1 MIFKF
6 KKDYPYL
13 RKNQFGNK
21 VYEITLYKK
30 IIFELLSFF
39 GRLFS
44 KQRVEINDIKYLQLG
59 CGDSDIKKN
68 YLNLDFYNKKF
79 SNSFFRGFEN
89 GCEAIWYITQNFQHL
104 SVWDSEM
111 LELQLKKTGFK
122 NFYKQEFNQGLNK
135 DLLIDKNGRQ
145 VESLYAE
152 AVK

>member
-1 MIFKF
+1 MDSRLNIVVFIDLCF
-6 KKDYPYL
+6 SLCND
-13 RKNQFGNK
+13 NQKGF
-21 VYEITLYKK
+21 
-30 IIFELLSFF
+30 
-39 GRLFS
+39 
-44 KQRVEINDIKYLQLG
+44 
-59 CGDSDIKKN
+59 
-68 YLNLDFYNKKF
+68 KKF

>member
-1 MIFKF
+1 
-6 KKDYPYL
+6 
-13 RKNQFGNK
+13 
-21 VYEITLYKK
+21 
-30 IIFELLSFF
+30 
-39 GRLFS
+39 
-44 KQRVEINDIKYLQLG
+44 VEINDIKYLQLG